1 MAQTAVDEM
10 TRGITVKDNAVKD
23 NAAKDNAAQK
33 LLRVLEAVSN
43 PGDTHRLSDLV
54 KETGLAK
61 TSVFRLLSEL
71 IDSGYVSRRDDGT
84 YAPGRALRL
93 LALKL
98 TAAHTETDL
107 IGDRLRRLQVDVH
120 STIHFALRT
129 GDTATY
135 VEKIE
140 DTQQIQIASRVGGQ
154 IPLHSTAI
162 GKSILAHLSESEVR
176 SYAARTG
183 LHTRTE
189 FTITDVAS
197 LLADGV
203 LVRNR
208 GFSIDDQ
215 ENEEHIRCMAVPVF
229 DAQQHL
235 IGGIG
240 ITTIAPLVPREKLES
255 YAPLLMTA
263 ARDVMALL

>member
-1 MAQTAVDEM
+1 MAQTAVNEM
-10 TRGITVKDNAVKD
+10 VSTERDAS
-23 NAAKDNAAQK
+23 AKDNAAQK

-43 PGDTHRLSDLV
+43 TGHAHRLSDLV

-71 IDSGYVSRRDDGT
+71 SDSGYVSRRDDGT
-84 YAPGRALRL
+84 YTAGRALRL

-98 TAAHTETDL
+98 TAAHAETDVV
-107 IGDRLRRLQVDVH
+107 GDRLRRLQEDVR

-140 DTQQIQIASRVGGQ
+140 DTAQPIQIASRVGGQ

-162 GKSILAHLSESEVR
+162 GKSILANLTESEVR

-183 LHTRTE
+183 LRTRTE
-189 FTITDVAS
+189 HTISDVAS

-255 YAPLLMTA
+255 FAPLLMTA
-263 ARDVMALL
+263 ARDVMTLL

>member
-1 MAQTAVDEM
+1 MGPSSTSDLEGASAPAT
-10 TRGITVKDNAVKD
+10 T
-23 NAAKDNAAQK
+23 AKDNAAQK

-43 PGDTHRLSDLV
+43 PGDAHRLSDLV

-71 IDSGYVSRRDDGT
+71 IDSGYVARRPDGS

-98 TAAHTETDL
+98 TAAPDDSDL
-107 IGDRLRRLQVDVH
+107 IGERLRRLQADVH

-129 GDTATY
+129 GDYATY

-140 DTQQIQIASRVGGQ
+140 DTAQPIQIASRVGAQ

-162 GKSILAHLSESEVR
+162 GKAILAHLPESEVR

-189 FTITDVAS
+189 YTITDVAG
-197 LLADGV
+197 LLADGR

-229 DAQQHL
+229 DTQQHL

-263 ARDVMALL
+263 ARDVMTLL